1 MSITTTTGSY
11 QIERYDVLHGIVKAV
26 IIPLRGLIHEAAV
39 AITNSSYLKKINNEL
54 KRKDN

>member
-11 QIERYDVLHGIVKAV
+11 QIEGSDVLHGIDKAV

-39 AITNSSYLKKINNEL
+39 AITIIHLI
-54 KRKDN
+54 